1 MNKREEAIYVLG
13 MLGYRYDKDEYE
25 NALKLLEENE
35 LTNLIDFNSELNIY
49 NYENEA
55 SSRVSLAGLFPSF
68 KIKNGDWWEVEG
80 LMRKCNVS
88 I

>member
-1 MNKREEAIYVLG
+1 MNEKEQAIYLLG
-13 MLGYRYDKDEYE
+13 LLGYKFDDLE

-35 LTNLIDFNSELNIY
+35 FDNLVDFYYELGNYNI
-49 NYENEA
+49 ENETA
-55 SSRVSLAGLFPSF
+55 SRISLAGFFPSL